1 MNGRIVAARGLRGFA
16 DGFVSVVL
24 PSYLALLGFSALE
37 IGALATSALLGS
49 ALLTLGVGLFG
60 SRFTSRQVLLG
71 ACALMIATG
80 IVPSPTWSRAVS
92 ARPFTSGIP
101 IVSKYIGPTWL

>member
-37 IGALATSALLGS
+37 IGALSFDGVRVILEGLKEAPAKLFCLEGRLHLTQVYVASPDLSAYGCLTAEQPAVSVALLEEGQ
-49 ALLTLGVGLFG
+49 A
-60 SRFTSRQVLLG
+60 
-71 ACALMIATG
+71 
-80 IVPSPTWSRAVS
+80 
-92 ARPFTSGIP
+92 
-101 IVSKYIGPTWL
+101 

>member
-37 IGALATSALLGS
+37 IGALASSALLGS
-49 ALLTLGVGLFG
+49 ALLTLGVGCRR
-60 SRFTSRQVLLG
+60 RFAARHVL
-71 ACALMIATG
+71 
-80 IVPSPTWSRAVS
+80 SPP
-92 ARPFTSGIP
+92 AR
-101 IVSKYIGPTWL
+101 